1 MASCFGRKKL
11 FPTIKD
17 VDEILTVEL
26 LEAAIGMTEIVGK
39 YLTEVEQTRAQW
51 VTDSP
56 LCMFATSGFSALVR
70 GFVPFPSFAL
80 GGFAIFFSILKKYS
94 NYDTVVLNLVR
105 IKDKIQ

>member
-39 YLTEVEQTRAQW
+39 YLTEVEQTRAQR

-56 LCMFATSGFSALVR
+56 LHVRNEWFLRFGERIRPFSKFCTQR
-70 GFVPFPSFAL
+70 ICH
-80 GGFAIFFSILKKYS
+80 IFFYFK
-94 NYDTVVLNLVR
+94 
-105 IKDKIQ
+105 KIQQL